1 MNPFTKGS
9 EHYRSDVIL
18 GETYR
23 EKSTGVKGKAVA
35 LAFFEHACER
45 VTLRYLHDGE
55 IKEASFDAPEVEL
68 VRTRETPVQQATGGP
83 ARNDG
88 RRTNITRR

>member
-1 MNPFTKGS
+1 MNPFTKGR
-9 EHYRSDVIL
+9 EHYRSDIVL
-18 GETYR
+18 GESYR

-55 IKEASFDAPEVEL
+55 IKEASFDAPEVEH
-68 VRTRETPVQQATGGP
+68 VATYRTPVQQATGGP
-83 ARNDG
+83 ARAG
-88 RRTNITRR
+88 EHREGLLR